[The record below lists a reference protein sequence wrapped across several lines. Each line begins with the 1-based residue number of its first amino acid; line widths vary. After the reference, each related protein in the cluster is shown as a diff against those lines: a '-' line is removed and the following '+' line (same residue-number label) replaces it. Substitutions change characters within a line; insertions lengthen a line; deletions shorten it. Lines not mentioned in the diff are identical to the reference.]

1 MIFTVC
7 DSVLAT
13 DVAFLLDTSSGI
25 GKANF
30 DKMKQ
35 FVTKIIQT
43 FDVDNQLSRVSVV
56 AYDEFARLEIKL
68 SDFNTEEKLLEKIQ
82 RLEYYAGK
90 ATRID
95 MALTMASNSVFLEE
109 NGARLGVNKVNT
121 NK

>member
-1 MIFTVC
+1 
-7 DSVLAT
+7 VLAT